1 MGGLRH
7 ATSFGYFDDLRILS
21 RFVGRAFGGQSRA
34 QIRSNVAPGKV
45 ALSGPI
51 ARGGPA
57 YRYGYP
63 VYPYFYYY
71 PLYYS
76 PVLVISPYLQPYYVT
91 PTIVPTMP
99 YFCLFHNE
107 DFVSRVGMLDHLAGT
122 HKIPLDAAASL
133 CPDGTGSCIFPSY

>member
-1 MGGLRH
+1 
-7 ATSFGYFDDLRILS
+7 LS
-21 RFVGRAFGGQSRA
+21 GELSAGQSRA
-34 QIRSNVAPGKV
+34 QIRSSVAPGKV
-45 ALSGPI
+45 ASSGPI

-57 YRYGYP
+57 YRYEYP
-63 VYPYFYYY
+63 VYYYY
-71 PLYYS
+71 PPYYS

-91 PTIVPTMP
+91 PTIVPTTP